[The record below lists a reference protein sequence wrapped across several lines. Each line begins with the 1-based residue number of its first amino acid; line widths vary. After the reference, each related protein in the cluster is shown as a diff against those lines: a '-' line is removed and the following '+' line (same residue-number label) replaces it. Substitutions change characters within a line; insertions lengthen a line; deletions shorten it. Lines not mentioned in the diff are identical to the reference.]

1 MKTPNLREWQPTES
15 QAKDV
20 MSTDMLSTTAKEP
33 AETVSADND
42 TSEHVVKHPSFG
54 PLGAQGRR

>member
-20 MSTDMLSTTAKEP
+20 MSTDMLSTVAKEP
-33 AETVSADND
+33 SDTVSADND
-42 TSEHVVKHPSFG
+42 TSEYVVKHPAFG
-54 PLGAQGRR
+54 PLGATGRR